1 MISFTRFFRSLKYS
15 YEALVQSKTHG
26 QKENAVSPRYLGGE
40 CDFKKFLVISTQAD
54 QETHCQAHADS
65 LRACS
70 NGSLIYSYM
79 NVSLQI
85 NIACFWFDDAKVK
98 VSVFSYEC
106 LVKWAFLSV
115 HIYQLFVILHFSL
128 SACIQCSAEANPSY
142 IYHTDAFIHTFV
154 SVNVGVKENIGG
166 YIFVL
171 FPFM

>member
-1 MISFTRFFRSLKYS
+1 MISFTSFFRSLKYS

-54 QETHCQAHADS
+54 LETHCQAYADG

-70 NGSLIYSYM
+70 DGSLIYSYM

-98 VSVFSYEC
+98 ESVFAYEC
-106 LVKWAFLSV
+106 LVRWAFLSV
-115 HIYQLFVILHFSL
+115 HKCWLFVVLHFSL
-128 SACIQCSAEANPSY
+128 SACIQCSSEGNPSY
-142 IYHTDAFIHTFV
+142 NNHTDVFIHSFV
-154 SVNVGVKENIGG
+154 SVNVGVTENKGG
-166 YIFVL
+166 YISVL